1 MMQSPHVTQWPERL
15 ALTVI
20 VIAVIALAVWGMWRG
35 WRNRAR
41 RQDYLAEPPAVPGEP
56 ADLLLE
62 FPGRY
67 VATVIAPDWLD
78 RVVAHGLG
86 APGLADF
93 YVRSDGVLIDREGE
107 RELFI
112 PAADIAC
119 AEPGTGLAGE
129 VMERDGILV
138 ISWRLGDVEVATGL
152 RASRADD
159 QRAAMEQIAALSVT
173 EGAT

>member
-1 MMQSPHVTQWPERL
+1 MQPQQVTQWPERL
-15 ALTVI
+15 ALTVVVLAI
-20 VIAVIALAVWGMWRG
+20 IGLAVWGMWRG

-41 RQDYLAEPPAVPGEP
+41 RQQFLAEPAGIPSAP
-56 ADLLLE
+56 ADVRLE

-86 APGLADF
+86 APGRADVT
-93 YVRSDGVLIDREGE
+93 VRSDGVLIDREGASA
-107 RELFI
+107 LFI
-112 PAADIAC
+112 PAVCIVT

-129 VMERDGILV
+129 VVERDGLLV
-138 ISWRLGDVEVATGL
+138 ITWRLGDVEVATGV
-152 RASRADD
+152 RADRAAD
-159 QRAAMEQIAALSVT
+159 QRAAMGLIASLPVT